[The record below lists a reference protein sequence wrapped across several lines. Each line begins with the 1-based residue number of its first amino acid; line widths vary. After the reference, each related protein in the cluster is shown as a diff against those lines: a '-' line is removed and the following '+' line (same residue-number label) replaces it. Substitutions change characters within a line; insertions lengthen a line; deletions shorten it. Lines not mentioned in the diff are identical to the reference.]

1 MSGARRLSVRL
12 SQSQLDRLRERC
24 QQAGLDT
31 SYVVRLA
38 LDAFLANDQGAA
50 GSGSVPQRLH
60 PPDAA
65 IQRTGP
71 YIAWGRGDRGDLRD
85 KRRDLFLELVAAAFV
100 CKNQWSR
107 TPGVVEGYVGLLQL
121 CKFFGVQ

>member
-1 MSGARRLSVRL
+1 MEKRNFVRRALYSGRTQTHR
-12 SQSQLDRLRERC
+12 
-24 QQAGLDT
+24 
-31 SYVVRLA
+31 
-38 LDAFLANDQGAA
+38 QGAA

-60 PPDAA
+60 PPDEAVK
-65 IQRTGP
+65 RMGP
-71 YIAWGRGDRGDLRD
+71 YRARGNGDLRQE
-85 KRRDLFLELVAAAFV
+85 RNRLFVELVAAAFV